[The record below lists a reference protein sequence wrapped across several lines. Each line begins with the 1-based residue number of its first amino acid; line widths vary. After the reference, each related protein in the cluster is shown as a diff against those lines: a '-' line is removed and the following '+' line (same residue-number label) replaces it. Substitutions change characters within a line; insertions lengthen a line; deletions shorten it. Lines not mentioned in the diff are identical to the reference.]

1 MSKVGDLSPKDFPTE
16 LSWDYEEESKKSLD
30 KLYDYAVGEVERYI
44 QWYYEK
50 RKVKR
55 RLGLWLRVFAIVI
68 TAIAGV
74 IPIVNGI
81 AENPLFIPPALAT
94 LALAIAALLVLI
106 DKFGGGTSGWVRYIT
121 TAQELSQL
129 LEDFRFEWENIK
141 ITMIDKA
148 SPTIEQ
154 VTAAISQCKAF
165 MIKSHEVI
173 RQETR
178 LWVTEFQ
185 NVLKDLEKTAKAVA
199 KLEEAGAISVEV
211 SNGDQCDSGWKIKI
225 DGGQERTYQGKQASI
240 DNLSPKIHTVSVSG
254 IINQKQKQAEK
265 PVDVLSGKIT
275 NVTLTLE

>member
-68 TAIAGV
+68 TAIAGI

-81 AENPLFIPPALAT
+81 AENPLFIPPSLAT

-129 LEDFRFEWENIK
+129 LEGFRFEWENIR
-141 ITMIDKA
+141 ITLNG
-148 SPTIEQ
+148 SPTTEQ
-154 VTAAISQCKAF
+154 VTAAVSQCKDF
-165 MIKSHEVI
+165 IIKSHEVI

-199 KLEEAGAISVEV
+199 KVEDAGAINVV
-211 SNGDQCDSGWKIKI
+211 VDNGDQCEDGWKIKI
-225 DGGQERTYQGKQASI
+225 DGGPERIYQGKQASI
-240 DNLSPKIHTVSVSG
+240 VNLSPKIHTVSVSG
-254 IINQKQKQAEK
+254 TINQKQKQAEK